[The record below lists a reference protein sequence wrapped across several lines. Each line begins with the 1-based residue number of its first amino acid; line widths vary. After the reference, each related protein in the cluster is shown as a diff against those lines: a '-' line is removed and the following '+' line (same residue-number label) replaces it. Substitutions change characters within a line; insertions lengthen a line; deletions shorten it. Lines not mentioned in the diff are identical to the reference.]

1 MMLSP
6 LLERIRSGAAAAAA
20 DLGGAPSEARA
31 LWAQA
36 EAALQSGPGLRTFAY
51 LLIVLIVAA
60 GLEWLFWTYAGPG
73 YRWLLAGEP
82 RSRVDAW
89 RIAARRF
96 GTDMAAI
103 LLSTITALAVSAL
116 FALPREVQDLV
127 IAGTVTVAA
136 ARMAAALASALASPD
151 SPRQRLVRMPS
162 REAAWTVPGAAF
174 VTGLL
179 VAGVALSAAIEAIA
193 PRLSGAISLVTALLA
208 AVLLVAGVAMLDR
221 RRPLGRVTP
230 QGRRR
235 LRLLPRPLA
244 AALWCVV
251 VGLMWLAGAPRWTMT
266 LIVVSITLVGEAVS
280 RRAVRA
286 FWAAWR
292 TDRAATAAAGSDQAG
307 APSPPAHDPA
317 IEALMADL
325 SLRAV
330 RFLVAL
336 CGVISCVII
345 WDIPIL
351 SMAATETPS
360 GRMMSQVLSAIALL
374 LVADLFWSAAKGWI
388 DARLSRIAAVG
399 HGDPE
404 TSANA
409 RLLTLLPLGRKALG
423 ATLLGL
429 VALSLLSIFG
439 IAVTPLLAGAGVVG
453 IAIGFG
459 AQTLVK
465 DVLSGVFYLA
475 EDVFRVGDYIEG
487 GNAKGTVE
495 RITLRTVALRHQNGP
510 LHFVP
515 YGSLGS
521 VRNNSRDWVIDKF
534 EIPLPPEV
542 DSEAVRKMIKKIG
555 ENMLEDPDL
564 APLIVAPLKA
574 KLYRIDPGVKIFR
587 CKVQTPPGKQFEVRA
602 AAFKRIEAALRDNGI
617 RFADSKSQIILQG
630 PTASGTVDQPANA

>member
-6 LLERIRSGAAAAAA
+6 LLERIRSGVSAAAANLGAA
-20 DLGGAPSEARA
+20 PGEARH
-31 LWAQA
+31 LWSQA

-51 LLIVLIVAA
+51 LLIVFIVAA
-60 GLEWLFWTYAGPG
+60 GLEWLFWTYAAPG

-96 GTDMAAI
+96 GTDAAAI

-116 FALPREVQDLV
+116 FELPAQVQDLT
-127 IAGTVTVAA
+127 IAVVVTVAA
-136 ARMAAALASALASPD
+136 ARLAGALACALTSPD
-151 SPRQRLVRMPS
+151 SPRQRLIRMTS
-162 REAAWTVPGAAF
+162 REAERAVPVTVLVSGVLVLLAA
-174 VTGLL
+174 T
-179 VAGVALSAAIEAIA
+179 SAAIEAFA
-193 PRLSGAISLVTALLA
+193 PHVSAAISIVAALVS

-221 RRPLGRVTP
+221 RRPTGRAALP
-230 QGRRR
+230 PRRR

-244 AALWCVV
+244 ASLWCVL
-251 VGLMWLAGAPRWTMT
+251 VGLMWLGGAPRWTMT
-266 LIVVSITLVGEAVS
+266 LLVVSATLVAEAVS

-286 FWAAWR
+286 FWTAWR
-292 TDRAATAAAGSDQAG
+292 SDRAAAQSPEAEQAG
-307 APSPPAHDPA
+307 GSMLGDPDPA
-317 IEALMADL
+317 MEALYADL

-330 RFLVAL
+330 RVLVAL
-336 CGVISCVII
+336 CGVVACVVI
-345 WDIPIL
+345 WDIPVL
-351 SMAATETPS
+351 TMAVTETPS
-360 GRMMSQVLSAIALL
+360 GRMMSQVLSAVALL
-374 LVADLFWSAAKGWI
+374 LVADLFWAGARGWI
-388 DARLSRIAAVG
+388 DARLSRIASVG

-423 ATLLGL
+423 VSLLVL
-429 VALSLLSIFG
+429 VILSLLSIFG

-534 EIPLPPEV
+534 EIPLPPDV

-555 ENMLEDPDL
+555 EKMLEDPEL

-574 KLYRIDPGVKIFR
+574 KLYRIDPGVKVFR

-602 AAFKRIEAALRDNGI
+602 AAFRRIEAALRENGI

-630 PTASGTVDQPANA
+630 AAAAGSVDQPANA